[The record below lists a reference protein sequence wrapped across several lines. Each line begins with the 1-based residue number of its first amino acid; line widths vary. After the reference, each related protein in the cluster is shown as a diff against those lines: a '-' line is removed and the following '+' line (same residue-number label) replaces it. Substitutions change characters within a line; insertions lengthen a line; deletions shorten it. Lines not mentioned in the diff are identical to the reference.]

1 MPLLS
6 TLRRAPFLLWMW
18 YIFVLFCVAIRLP
31 RQIDQVNQEP
41 VKKQYGCSK
50 HRHFCLTGSL
60 DILIFV
66 ATFEKQEFQFVLFSF
81 TPRSPVAL
89 LRPVI
94 FQNIITLCTKC
105 PAPFRQRSLVSLPW
119 GNVANSAKEIYVLKE
134 HFEKK
139 LIQSFRMNYYL
150 YVQLMLNK
158 CLKDLA

>member
-1 MPLLS
+1 MPPLS

-60 DILIFV
+60 DILIFI
-66 ATFEKQEFQFVLFSF
+66 ATFEKQRISVRFVFFHSV
-81 TPRSPVAL
+81 RSPVAL

-105 PAPFRQRSLVSLPW
+105 PAPFIQWSLVSLPW
-119 GNVANSAKEIYVLKE
+119 GNVADSAEEIYVLKE
-134 HFEKK
+134 DFEKK
-139 LIQSFRMNYYL
+139 LIQSFRMKTIC
-150 YVQLMLNK
+150 MFS
-158 CLKDLA
+158 